1 MSHVVYK
8 IVEHDGGWAYR
19 AGATLSET
27 FRTHDL
33 ARKAAEAAAREQRT
47 PGETTPIQYENG
59 DGAWREEASRGS
71 DRPQTD
77 VKG

>member
-1 MSHVVYK
+1 MSHVVYE

-19 AGATLSET
+19 AGTTLSET
-27 FRTHDL
+27 YKTHDL
-33 ARKAAEAAAREQRT
+33 ARKAAENAAREQRA
-47 PGETTPIQYENG
+47 PGEATPIQYETRQG
-59 DGAWREEASRGS
+59 DWREEDSAGA

>member
-1 MSHVVYK
+1 MSHVVYE

-27 FRTHDL
+27 YKTHDL
-33 ARKAAEAAAREQRT
+33 ARKAAVAAAREQRT
-47 PGETTPIQYENG
+47 PGETTPIQYETRSG
-59 DGAWREEASRGS
+59 DWREESSGGA
-71 DRPQTD
+71 DRPRTD

>member
-1 MSHVVYK
+1 MSHVVYE

-19 AGATLSET
+19 AGGTLSET
-27 FRTHDL
+27 FASHDL
-33 ARKAAEAAAREQRT
+33 ARKAAKAVAREQRT
-47 PGETTPIQYENG
+47 PGETTPIQYETRG
-59 DGAWREEASRGS
+59 GQWREEASPGA